1 MNDLGDLY
9 QEIILD
15 HYKKPRN
22 AGRLEQPTCS
32 AAGDNPLCGDK
43 ISITVKKT
51 GDRIE
56 DIRWN
61 GAGCAISTASASLMS
76 DAVKGKTLR
85 EFEGLFDRFHAMV
98 TATGGCAGGTARPAV
113 AMALQNKVIP
123 DHLTAAFAGMERD
136 AVNKVREYHAA
147 AAPPSSPSIVIFK
160 DGKVAEMFGR
170 ERIEQRSAPEVAADL
185 VEAFNK
191 HCTKAGPSIPAEQ
204 FAKLTNVQA

>member
-98 TATGGCAGGTARPAV
+98 TGTGGSDGLDKLEVFSGVSEFPVRVKCASLAWHTLKA
-113 AMALQNKVIP
+113 AL
-123 DHLTAAFAGMERD
+123 E
-136 AVNKVREYHAA
+136 
-147 AAPPSSPSIVIFK
+147 
-160 DGKVAEMFGR
+160 GKNDTISTE
-170 ERIEQRSAPEVAADL
+170 
-185 VEAFNK
+185 
-191 HCTKAGPSIPAEQ
+191 
-204 FAKLTNVQA
+204 

>member
-22 AGRLEQPTCS
+22 AGRIEQPTCS

-43 ISITVKKT
+43 ISITVRKT

-76 DAVKGKTLR
+76 EAVKGKTLR

-98 TATGGCAGGTARPAV
+98 TGTGGSDGLDKLEVFSGVSEFPVRVKCASLAWHTLKA
-113 AMALQNKVIP
+113 AL
-123 DHLTAAFAGMERD
+123 E
-136 AVNKVREYHAA
+136 
-147 AAPPSSPSIVIFK
+147 
-160 DGKVAEMFGR
+160 GKNDTISTE
-170 ERIEQRSAPEVAADL
+170 
-185 VEAFNK
+185 
-191 HCTKAGPSIPAEQ
+191 
-204 FAKLTNVQA
+204 